1 MGKIKNALYRF
12 LQGRYGNDQLNKFIY
27 VILFAVLLLNLFVV
41 KSSYM
46 TIATYLLLAILLF
59 RTYSRNIYK
68 RRMENTKFLNL
79 TKPIRRRFSILSKN
93 RKDKANKYYLCP
105 SCSQTVRVPRGK
117 GKIEIKCP
125 KCQTKFT
132 KST

>member
-1 MGKIKNALYRF
+1 MNKLKNYLYRF

-27 VILFAVLLLNLFVV
+27 ILLFACLLLNLFIL
-41 KSSYM
+41 KSSLI

-68 RRMENTKFLNL
+68 RRSEDTKFLNL
-79 TKPIRRRFSILSKN
+79 TKPIRKRFTILNKS
-93 RKDKANKYYLCP
+93 RKDKTNKYFLCP
-105 SCSQTVRVPRGK
+105 NCSQIIRVPKEK